1 MALSPSPPYTISFLP
16 DPEPAPSRI
25 DHTKTDPGPA
35 DGKHRAGYTSFKL
48 DAKMTVT
55 RQILPGPPMAL
66 YFESVLVEFFL
77 KDFNIQV
84 SSDYRVG
91 SCPYRVTC
99 EHEFESH
106 VRRPIRLFMDKR
118 DSTVSRFNAIRL
130 PTKQAPERISPG
142 QEDATQDRLIV
153 PVAQL
158 VRQVKA
164 ELKTLLDGDR
174 SVQDDSSHYQVI
186 WAKCRPEEWG
196 GR

>member
-1 MALSPSPPYTISFLP
+1 MALSPSAPYTISFLP
-16 DPEPAPSRI
+16 DPVPDPSRI

-35 DGKHRAGYTSFKL
+35 DGKRRAGYTSFTL
-48 DAKMTVT
+48 DAKMTVD
-55 RQILPGPPMAL
+55 RRVLPGPPLSL

-77 KDFNIQV
+77 KNFNIQV

-106 VRRPIRLFMDKR
+106 VRRPIRLFTDKR
-118 DSTVSRFNAIRL
+118 DSIVQRFNALRL
-130 PTKQAPERISPG
+130 PTRQMPERISAG
-142 QEDATQDRLIV
+142 QEDATEARLMR
-153 PVAQL
+153 PVIEL

-174 SVQDDSSHYQVI
+174 TVQDDASHYQAI

-196 GR
+196 AR